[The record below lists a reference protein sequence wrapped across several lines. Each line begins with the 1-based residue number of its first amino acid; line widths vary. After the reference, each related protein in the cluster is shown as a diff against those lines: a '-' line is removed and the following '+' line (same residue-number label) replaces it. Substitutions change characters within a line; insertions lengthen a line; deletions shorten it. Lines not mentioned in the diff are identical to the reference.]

1 MKFKKQTNC
10 IYYCLY
16 HLVFTTKYRRKIFN
30 DGTFAYMKERLK
42 QLYDYYPE
50 IEIQEINHD
59 KDHIHMMISI
69 PPKMS
74 IGQVVRIIKSNI
86 AKDMKKKFP
95 FLKEVYWGTDGIWSD
110 GYFVSTIG
118 INEKIIK
125 NYIEMQGKEDL
136 GQTEFVLDL

>member
-10 IYYCLY
+10 TYYCVY

-69 PPKMS
+69 PPKMF
-74 IGQVVRIIKSNI
+74 IGQVVRILKSNI
-86 AKDMKKKFP
+86 AKDMKKKFA

>member
-10 IYYCLY
+10 TYYCVY

-30 DGTFAYMKERLK
+30 DGTFAYTKERLK

-59 KDHIHMMISI
+59 KDHIYMMISI

-74 IGQVVRIIKSNI
+74 VGQVVRILKSNI

-95 FLKEVYWGTDGIWSD
+95 FLRHW
-110 GYFVSTIG
+110 
-118 INEKIIK
+118 
-125 NYIEMQGKEDL
+125 
-136 GQTEFVLDL
+136 

>member
-10 IYYCLY
+10 LYYCIY
-16 HLVFTTKYRRKIFN
+16 HIVFTTKYRRKIFN
-30 DGTFAYMKERLK
+30 EGTFAYMKERLK

-74 IGQVVRIIKSNI
+74 VGQVVRIIKSNT
-86 AKDMKKKFP
+86 AKDMKKKFA
-95 FLKEVYWGTDGIWSD
+95 FLKDVYWGTDGIWSD
-110 GYFVSTIG
+110 GYFVSTVG
-118 INEKIIK
+118 VNEKVIK

-136 GQTEFVLDL
+136 GQAELVLG

>member
-10 IYYCLY
+10 TYYCVY

-30 DGTFAYMKERLK
+30 EGTFTYMKERLK

-74 IGQVVRIIKSNI
+74 VGQVVRIIKSNI
-86 AKDMKKKFP
+86 AKDMKKKFT
-95 FLKEVYWGTDGIWSD
+95 FLKDVYWGNDGIWSD

-125 NYIEMQGKEDL
+125 NYIEMQRKEDL